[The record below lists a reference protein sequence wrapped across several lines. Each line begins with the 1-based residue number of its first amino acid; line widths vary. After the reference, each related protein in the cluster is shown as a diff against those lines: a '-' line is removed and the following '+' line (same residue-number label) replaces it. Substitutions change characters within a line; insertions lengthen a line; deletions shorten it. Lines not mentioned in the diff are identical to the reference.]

1 MTQPST
7 EHWDEAHRRSAKAGA
22 SWFESV
28 PTISLEMIAALGGV
42 DTSVIDIG
50 GGTSTLADELI
61 VVGHHDVTV
70 LDISREA
77 RRISRSRSRSSIEP
91 TWIIADVVSWSPTR
105 RYDIWHDR
113 AVLHFLIDDND
124 RDLYQH
130 QLQRTV
136 SVGGGVVIGV
146 FAPEGPTH
154 CSGLEVRRYSADDLI
169 EFLGEDF
176 LEVERR
182 IQDHSTP
189 NGAIQPFSWIAARR
203 VS

>member
-1 MTQPST
+1 M
-7 EHWDEAHRRSAKAGA
+7 
-22 SWFESV
+22 
-28 PTISLEMIAALGGV
+28 
-42 DTSVIDIG
+42 
-50 GGTSTLADELI
+50 
-61 VVGHHDVTV
+61 
-70 LDISREA
+70 
-77 RRISRSRSRSSIEP
+77 
-91 TWIIADVVSWSPTR
+91 
-105 RYDIWHDR
+105 
-113 AVLHFLIDDND
+113 
-124 RDLYQH
+124 
-130 QLQRTV
+130 